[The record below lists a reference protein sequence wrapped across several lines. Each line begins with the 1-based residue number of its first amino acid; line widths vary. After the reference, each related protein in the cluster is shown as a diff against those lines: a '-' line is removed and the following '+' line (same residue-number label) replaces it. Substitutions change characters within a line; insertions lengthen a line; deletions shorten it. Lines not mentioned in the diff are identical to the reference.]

1 MKLSLFS
8 MLLLA
13 GHLCMAAPMPLPES
27 NDGAK
32 HVFAT
37 NEENFLM
44 DGKPVKI
51 ISGEMHY
58 PRVPREHWQDRFQR
72 MKAMGMNT
80 VCTYLFWN
88 VHEPEPG
95 KWNFSGNLDFVEFIK
110 EAQKAGLWVI
120 VRPGPYVCAEW
131 EFGGFPGW
139 LLKDED
145 LKVRS
150 QDPRFLEPAMAYL
163 HKVCSMLEPLQI
175 TKGGPIIMA
184 QVENEYGS
192 YGSDKDYVKKHLEVI
207 QKELPGVVPFTSDG
221 PNDWMIK
228 NGTLPGIVPA
238 MNFGGGAK
246 GAFANLE
253 KHKGK
258 TPRINGEFWVGWFDH
273 WGKPKN
279 GGSTEGFNRDLKWM
293 LENNVSPNLFMVH
306 GGTSFGFMNGAN
318 WEGAYTPDVTNYD
331 YGAPIS
337 ENGTLTDRYRTFRQT
352 IQDYYG
358 DTYKLPEPPAQPEMM
373 ELPPITFTE
382 KAGMFNQLPRPV
394 IRKEPVHMEALGQS
408 LGFILYRTKVKGPV
422 QGELKMNNMQD
433 RAIVYVDGKRQG
445 AADRRYK
452 QDSCDVTI
460 PAGLHTVDIFVENMG
475 RINFGGQI
483 QGERKGIRGPIT
495 LDGKTLDGKTLEH
508 FLIYNFPCKGV
519 ELLPFSGKT
528 PSGDQ
533 PVFHRGYFNV
543 STPKDT
549 YLDMRDGWKKGVVW
563 VNGHNLGRFWF
574 IGSQQALY
582 CPGEYLKPGKNEI
595 VVLDVDGGSGTVK
608 GVKEAIYEVH
618 RDPAMADIFRVGK
631 PVAPAPGQLVHKGT
645 FAKGAEQQEIKFRAP
660 IQARYIAIVSK
671 NAHDN
676 GPHAAIAEL
685 NFLDASGNLLPRE
698 QWSVVYADSHE
709 TQGEAAQ
716 AGLVMDNQPTT
727 YWHTKWQGDN
737 PKHPHMIVLDLG
749 KVQKLSGF
757 RYLPRQDRE
766 NGRIRDYEVYASP
779 KPFKPAK

>member
-1 MKLSLFS
+1 MKLSFFS
-8 MLLLA
+8 VLLLA
-13 GHLCMAAPMPLPES
+13 GHLCVAAPMPLPES
-27 NDGAK
+27 NDGAS
-32 HVFAT
+32 HVFST
-37 NEENFLM
+37 NQENFLM
-44 DGKPVKI
+44 DGKPIKI

-58 PRVPREHWQDRFQR
+58 PRVPRQHWKDRFQR
-72 MKAMGMNT
+72 IKAMGMNT

-95 KWNFSGNLDFVEFIK
+95 KWDFSGNLDFVEFIK

-163 HKVCSMLEPLQI
+163 KKVCSMLEPLQI

-192 YGSDKDYVKKHLEVI
+192 YGSDKDYVKKHLDVI
-207 QKELPGVVPFTSDG
+207 RKELPGVVPFTSDG

-228 NGTLPGIVPA
+228 NGTLPGVVPA

-382 KAGMFNQLPRPV
+382 TAGMFSRLPQPS

-408 LGFILYRTKVKGPV
+408 LGFILYRTKVQGPV
-422 QGELKMNNMQD
+422 KGELKMNNMQD

-452 QDSCDVTI
+452 QDSCDIVI
-460 PAGLHTVDIFVENMG
+460 PSGLHTVDIFVENMG

-495 LDGKTLDGKTLEH
+495 LDGKKLEN

-519 ELLPFSGKT
+519 ELIPFSSKK
-528 PSGDQ
+528 PAGDQ

-543 STPKDT
+543 SNPKDT

-563 VNGHNLGRFWF
+563 VNGRNLGRFWF

-608 GVKEAIYEVH
+608 GVKEAIYEVN
-618 RDPAMADIFRVGK
+618 RDPAMADVFRVGK
-631 PVAPAPGQLVHKGT
+631 PVAPAAGQLVHKGS
-645 FAKGAEQQEIKFRAP
+645 FAKGADQQEIKFRAP
-660 IQARYIAIVSK
+660 VQARYIAIVSK

-709 TQGEAAQ
+709 TTGEAAQ

-737 PKHPHMIVLDLG
+737 PRHPHMIVLDLG

-766 NGRIRDYEVYASP
+766 NGRIKDYEVYASP

>member
-88 VHEPEPG
+88 VHESEPG

-293 LENNVSPNLFMVH
+293 LENNVSPNLFMAH

-382 KAGMFNQLPRPV
+382 KTGMFNQLPRPV

-483 QGERKGIRGPIT
+483 QGERKGIRGPI
-495 LDGKTLDGKTLEH
+495 TLDGKTLEH

>member
-1 MKLSLFS
+1 MKLSFFS
-8 MLLLA
+8 VLLLA
-13 GHLCMAAPMPLPES
+13 GHLCAAAPMPLPES
-27 NDGAK
+27 NDGAR
-32 HVFAT
+32 HVFST
-37 NEENFLM
+37 NQENFLM

-58 PRVPREHWQDRFQR
+58 PRVPRQHWKDRFQR
-72 MKAMGMNT
+72 IKAMGMNT

-95 KWNFSGNLDFVEFIK
+95 KWDFSGNLDFVEFIK

-163 HKVCSMLEPLQI
+163 KKICSMLEPLQI

-192 YGSDKDYVKKHLEVI
+192 YGSDKDYVKKHLDVI
-207 QKELPGVVPFTSDG
+207 RKELPGVVPFTSDG
-221 PNDWMIK
+221 PHDWMIK
-228 NGTLPGIVPA
+228 NGTLPGVVPA

-293 LENNVSPNLFMVH
+293 LENNVSPNLFMAH

-358 DTYKLPEPPAQPEMM
+358 DTYTLPEPPAQPEMM

-382 KAGMFNQLPRPV
+382 TAGMFSRLPQPV

-408 LGFILYRTKVKGPV
+408 LGFILYRTKVNGPV
-422 QGELKMNNMQD
+422 KGELKMNNMQD

-452 QDSCDVTI
+452 QDSCDIVI
-460 PAGLHTVDIFVENMG
+460 PSGLHTVDIFVENMG

-495 LDGKTLDGKTLEH
+495 LDGKKLEN

-519 ELLPFSGKT
+519 ELIPFSGKK
-528 PSGDQ
+528 PAGDQ

-543 STPKDT
+543 SNPKDT

-563 VNGHNLGRFWF
+563 VNGRNLGRFWF

-608 GVKEAIYEVH
+608 GVKEAIYEVN
-618 RDPAMADIFRVGK
+618 RDPAMADVFRVGK
-631 PVAPAPGQLVHKGT
+631 PVAPAAGQLVHKGS
-645 FAKGAEQQEIKFRAP
+645 FAKGADQQEIKFRAP
-660 IQARYIAIVSK
+660 VQARYIAIVSK

-709 TQGEAAQ
+709 TTGEAAQ

-737 PKHPHMIVLDLG
+737 PRHPHMIVLDLG

-766 NGRIRDYEVYASP
+766 NGRIKDYEVYASP

>member
-1 MKLSLFS
+1 MKLSFFS
-8 MLLLA
+8 VLLLA
-13 GHLCMAAPMPLPES
+13 GHLCAAAPMPLPES
-27 NDGAK
+27 NDGAR
-32 HVFAT
+32 HVFST
-37 NEENFLM
+37 NQENFLM

-58 PRVPREHWQDRFQR
+58 PRVPRQHWKDRFQR
-72 MKAMGMNT
+72 IKAMGMNT

-95 KWNFSGNLDFVEFIK
+95 KWDFSGNLDFVEFIK

-163 HKVCSMLEPLQI
+163 KKVCSMLEPLQI

-192 YGSDKDYVKKHLEVI
+192 YGSDKDYVKKHLDVI
-207 QKELPGVVPFTSDG
+207 RKELPGVVPFTSDG

-228 NGTLPGIVPA
+228 NGTLPGVVPA

-293 LENNVSPNLFMVH
+293 LENNVSPNLFMAH

-382 KAGMFNQLPRPV
+382 TAGMFSRLPQPV

-408 LGFILYRTKVKGPV
+408 LGFILYRTKVNGPV
-422 QGELKMNNMQD
+422 KGELKMNNMQD

-452 QDSCDVTI
+452 QDSCDIVI
-460 PAGLHTVDIFVENMG
+460 PSGLHTVDIFVENMG

-495 LDGKTLDGKTLEH
+495 LDGKKLEN

-519 ELLPFSGKT
+519 ELIPFSGKK
-528 PSGDQ
+528 PAGDQ

-543 STPKDT
+543 SNPKDT

-563 VNGHNLGRFWF
+563 VNGRNLGRFWF

-582 CPGEYLKPGKNEI
+582 CPGEYLNPGKNEI

-608 GVKEAIYEVH
+608 GVKEAIYEVN
-618 RDPAMADIFRVGK
+618 RDPAMADVFRVGK
-631 PVAPAPGQLVHKGT
+631 PVAPAAGQLVHKDS
-645 FAKGAEQQEIKFRAP
+645 FAKGADQQEIKFRAP
-660 IQARYIAIVSK
+660 VQARYIAIVSK

-709 TQGEAAQ
+709 TTGEAAQ

-737 PKHPHMIVLDLG
+737 PRHPHMIVLDLG

-766 NGRIRDYEVYASP
+766 NGRIKDYEVYASP

>member
-1 MKLSLFS
+1 MKLSFFS
-8 MLLLA
+8 VLLLA
-13 GHLCMAAPMPLPES
+13 GHLCAAAPMPLPES
-27 NDGAK
+27 NDGAR
-32 HVFAT
+32 HVFST
-37 NEENFLM
+37 NQENFLM

-58 PRVPREHWQDRFQR
+58 PRVPRQHWKDRFQR
-72 MKAMGMNT
+72 IKAMGMNT

-95 KWNFSGNLDFVEFIK
+95 KWDFSGNLDFVEFIK

-163 HKVCSMLEPLQI
+163 KKICSMLEPLQI

-192 YGSDKDYVKKHLEVI
+192 YGSDKDYVKKHLDVI
-207 QKELPGVVPFTSDG
+207 RKELPGVVPFTSDG

-228 NGTLPGIVPA
+228 NGTLPGVVPA

-279 GGSTEGFNRDLKWM
+279 GGSTEGFNRDL
-293 LENNVSPNLFMVH
+293 
-306 GGTSFGFMNGAN
+306 NGAN

-382 KAGMFNQLPRPV
+382 TAGMFSRLPQPV

-408 LGFILYRTKVKGPV
+408 LGFILYRTKVNGPV
-422 QGELKMNNMQD
+422 KGELKMNNMQD

-445 AADRRYK
+445 VADRRYK
-452 QDSCDVTI
+452 QDSCDIVI
-460 PAGLHTVDIFVENMG
+460 PSGLHTVDIFVENMG

-495 LDGKTLDGKTLEH
+495 LDGKKLEN

-519 ELLPFSGKT
+519 ELIPFSGKK
-528 PSGDQ
+528 PAGDQ

-543 STPKDT
+543 SNPKDT

-563 VNGHNLGRFWF
+563 VNGRNLGRFWF

-608 GVKEAIYEVH
+608 GVKEAIYEVN
-618 RDPAMADIFRVGK
+618 RDPAMADVFRVGK
-631 PVAPAPGQLVHKGT
+631 PVAPAAGQLVHKGS
-645 FAKGAEQQEIKFRAP
+645 FAKGADQQEIKFRAP
-660 IQARYIAIVSK
+660 VQARYIAIVSK

-709 TQGEAAQ
+709 TTGEAAQ

-737 PKHPHMIVLDLG
+737 PRHPHMIVLDLG

-766 NGRIRDYEVYASP
+766 NGRIKDYEVYASP

>member
-1 MKLSLFS
+1 MKLSFFS
-8 MLLLA
+8 VLLLA
-13 GHLCMAAPMPLPES
+13 GHLCAAAPMPLPES
-27 NDGAK
+27 NDGAR
-32 HVFAT
+32 HVFST
-37 NEENFLM
+37 NQENFLM

-58 PRVPREHWQDRFQR
+58 PRVPRQHWKDRFQR
-72 MKAMGMNT
+72 IKAMGMNT

-95 KWNFSGNLDFVEFIK
+95 KWDFSGNLDFVEFIK

-163 HKVCSMLEPLQI
+163 KKVCSMLEPLQI

-192 YGSDKDYVKKHLEVI
+192 YGSDKDYVKKHLDVI
-207 QKELPGVVPFTSDG
+207 RKELPGVVPFTSDG

-228 NGTLPGIVPA
+228 NGTLPGVVPA

-293 LENNVSPNLFMVH
+293 LENNVSPN
-306 GGTSFGFMNGAN
+306 GFMNGAN

-382 KAGMFNQLPRPV
+382 TAGMFSRLPQPV

-408 LGFILYRTKVKGPV
+408 LGFILYRTKVNGPV
-422 QGELKMNNMQD
+422 KGELKMNNMQD

-452 QDSCDVTI
+452 QDSCDIVI
-460 PAGLHTVDIFVENMG
+460 PSGLHTVDIFVENMG

-495 LDGKTLDGKTLEH
+495 LDGKKLEN

-519 ELLPFSGKT
+519 ELIPFSGKK
-528 PSGDQ
+528 PAGDQ

-543 STPKDT
+543 SNPKDT

-563 VNGHNLGRFWF
+563 VNGRNLGRFWF

-608 GVKEAIYEVH
+608 GVKEAIYEVN
-618 RDPAMADIFRVGK
+618 RDPAMADVFRVGK
-631 PVAPAPGQLVHKGT
+631 PVAPAAGQLVHKGS
-645 FAKGAEQQEIKFRAP
+645 FAKGADQQEIKFRAP
-660 IQARYIAIVSK
+660 VQARYIAIVSK

-709 TQGEAAQ
+709 TTGEAAQ

-737 PKHPHMIVLDLG
+737 PRHPHMIVLDLG

-766 NGRIRDYEVYASP
+766 NGRIKDYEVYASP

>member
-1 MKLSLFS
+1 MKLSFFS
-8 MLLLA
+8 VLLLA
-13 GHLCMAAPMPLPES
+13 GHLCAAAPMPLPES
-27 NDGAK
+27 NDGAR
-32 HVFAT
+32 HVFST
-37 NEENFLM
+37 NQENFLM

-58 PRVPREHWQDRFQR
+58 PRVPRQHWKDRFQR
-72 MKAMGMNT
+72 MKAMGINT
-80 VCTYLFWN
+80 LCTYLFWN
-88 VHEPEPG
+88 AHEPEPG
-95 KWNFSGNLDFVEFIK
+95 KWDFSGNLDFVEFIK

-120 VRPGPYVCAEW
+120 VRPGPYVCGEW

-139 LLKDED
+139 LLKEED
-145 LKVRS
+145 VKVRS

-163 HKVCSMLEPLQI
+163 KKVCSMLEPLQI

-192 YGSDKDYVKKHLEVI
+192 YGSDKDYVKKHLDVI
-207 QKELPGVVPFTSDG
+207 RKELPGVVPFTSDG

-228 NGTLPGIVPA
+228 NGTLPGVVPA

-382 KAGMFNQLPRPV
+382 TAGMFSRLPQPV

-408 LGFILYRTKVKGPV
+408 LGFILYRTKVNGPV
-422 QGELKMNNMQD
+422 KGELKMNNMQD

-452 QDSCDVTI
+452 QDSCDIVI
-460 PAGLHTVDIFVENMG
+460 PSGLHTVDIFVENMG

-495 LDGKTLDGKTLEH
+495 LDGKKLEN

-519 ELLPFSGKT
+519 ELIPFSGKK
-528 PSGDQ
+528 PAGDQ

-543 STPKDT
+543 SNPKDT

-563 VNGHNLGRFWF
+563 VNGRNLGRFWF

-608 GVKEAIYEVH
+608 GVKEAIYEVN
-618 RDPAMADIFRVGK
+618 RDPAMADVFRVGK
-631 PVAPAPGQLVHKGT
+631 PVAPAAGQLVHKGS
-645 FAKGAEQQEIKFRAP
+645 FAKGADQQEIKFRAP
-660 IQARYIAIVSK
+660 VQARYIAIVSK

-685 NFLDASGNLLPRE
+685 NFLDASGNLLPRD
-698 QWSVVYADSHE
+698 QWSVFYADSHE
-709 TQGEAAQ
+709 TTGEAAQ

-737 PKHPHMIVLDLG
+737 PRHPHMIVLDLG

-766 NGRIRDYEVYASP
+766 NGRIKDYEVYASP